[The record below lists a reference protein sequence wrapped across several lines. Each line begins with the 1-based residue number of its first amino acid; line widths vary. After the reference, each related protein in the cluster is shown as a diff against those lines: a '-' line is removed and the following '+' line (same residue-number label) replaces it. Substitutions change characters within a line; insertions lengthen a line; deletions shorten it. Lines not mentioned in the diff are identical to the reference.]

1 MTDTNVFERGE
12 QTSQALPLPKD
23 PVAILCEWFGRLID
37 IQVPEG
43 CEGEAG
49 FHYVEMPATNE
60 SDRFMPV
67 R

>member
-1 MTDTNVFERGE
+1 
-12 QTSQALPLPKD
+12 
-23 PVAILCEWFGRLID
+23 VAILCEWFGRLIG

-43 CEGEAG
+43 CEDEAG